1 MASAKAT
8 LSLPIPSDEI
18 WHLIG
23 GFGSLPD
30 WVPSVTQ
37 SQLTDGGRIRHL
49 HDMAGHTFIE
59 QLEAYDRRAR
69 RYSYSI
75 VASSISETGY
85 LATIAVTPTSD
96 GAGWHIEWSGIFT
109 PVEISSA
116 EAERIFSGIFTEG
129 LKGLAARFTS
139 SQTAKADDAQAI
151 FHPNISSK

>member
-8 LSLPIPSDEI
+8 LSLSISSDEI
-18 WHLIG
+18 WQLIG

-49 HDMAGHTFIE
+49 HVTEGHNFIE
-59 QLEAYDRRAR
+59 RLEACDRRAR

-75 VASSISETGY
+75 VASPISVTDY

-96 GAGWHIEWSGIFT
+96 GDGSY
-109 PVEISSA
+109 
-116 EAERIFSGIFTEG
+116 
-129 LKGLAARFTS
+129 
-139 SQTAKADDAQAI
+139 
-151 FHPNISSK
+151 